1 MPQCGIKNSKN
12 FQVMLRTEA
21 FVSWE
26 SDRNKV
32 KTEMNAYSCK
42 APPFSQ
48 IGNKNTLMLS
58 TSVKQTASN
67 IQYDLQIKY

>member
-1 MPQCGIKNSKN
+1 MPHVELKT
-12 FQVMLRTEA
+12 LRTEA

-42 APPFSQ
+42 APHIFP
-48 IGNKNTLMLS
+48 NR
-58 TSVKQTASN
+58 KQKHVNAIDICQTN
-67 IQYDLQIKY
+67 R